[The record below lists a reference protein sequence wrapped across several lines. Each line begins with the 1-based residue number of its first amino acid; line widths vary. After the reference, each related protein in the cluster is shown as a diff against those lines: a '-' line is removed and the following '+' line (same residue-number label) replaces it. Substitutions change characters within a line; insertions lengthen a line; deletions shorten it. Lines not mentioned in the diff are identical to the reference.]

1 MVRKHVLKKNRTLPS
16 EGKKM
21 PWHTFEY
28 LLVLQAVHGHALL
41 AGPDLDVSGVVVSV
55 KLLVRENR
63 FDGAHLEKET
73 RDAVHSDGT
82 PVSLNC

>member
-1 MVRKHVLKKNRTLPS
+1 
-16 EGKKM
+16 M

-73 RDAVHSDGT
+73 RDAVDPDGT